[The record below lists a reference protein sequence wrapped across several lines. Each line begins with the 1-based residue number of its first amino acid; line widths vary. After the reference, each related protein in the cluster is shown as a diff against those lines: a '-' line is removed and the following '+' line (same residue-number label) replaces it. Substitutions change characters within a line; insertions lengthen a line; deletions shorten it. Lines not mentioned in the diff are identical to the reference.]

1 MRHIQFAP
9 QNESSELCLVSVQLQ
24 WPTVPGAL
32 LMLGQ
37 SIGKKQSK
45 TLDWL
50 FRQSSFANVYLF
62 MEINVSIDALAYI
75 FITILKE
82 YFFFHLFLLVGG

>member
-1 MRHIQFAP
+1 
-9 QNESSELCLVSVQLQ
+9 
-24 WPTVPGAL
+24 
-32 LMLGQ
+32 
-37 SIGKKQSK
+37 
-45 TLDWL
+45 
-50 FRQSSFANVYLF
+50 